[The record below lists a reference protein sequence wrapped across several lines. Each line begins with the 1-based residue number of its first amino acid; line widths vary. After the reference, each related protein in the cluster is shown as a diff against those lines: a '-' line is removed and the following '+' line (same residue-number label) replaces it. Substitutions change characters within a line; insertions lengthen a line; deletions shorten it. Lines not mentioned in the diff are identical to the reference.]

1 MTQRFW
7 KWQKFLES
15 GLDSWDTALVYDN
28 RLYYV
33 GNSLRS

>member
-7 KWQKFLES
+7 KCPKYLGNGLETW
-15 GLDSWDTALVYDN
+15 DSALVFDN

-33 GNSLRS
+33 GNGLKI